1 MGAESQKEDASV
13 NSQLPLG
20 REQVLEALRD
30 VQDPELHK
38 SIVEL
43 DMVRDIQI
51 QDGTVKV
58 EALLT
63 IGACPL
69 RETIITS
76 IEERVRQLPG
86 VRSVQVSL
94 GVMTQD
100 QRQALIGK
108 LRGGEASPIHRSS
121 FLTADS
127 PTRVIV
133 VASGKG
139 GVGKSTVTVNLA
151 VAMRQ
156 AGRRVGIMDADV
168 YGFSIPRMLGV
179 SGQPTVIDQMIIP
192 LEKDGIRVMSI
203 GFLLPSEGEA
213 VVWRGPML
221 HKTLTTFIG
230 EVHWGDDLDY
240 LLIDLPPGTGDVS
253 ITLAQTLPQS
263 HMVIVTTPQTAAVN
277 VAQRAAKMAEKV
289 NMEVI
294 GIIENMTGY
303 QPSPDVP
310 PVYIF
315 GRGGG
320 LRLAEMLEVPL
331 LGEIPLD
338 PAIREGSDSGIP
350 VVTSHPESPAG
361 RAFREAAQRLC
372 ERVPVLVG

>member
-1 MGAESQKEDASV
+1 VTESTIV
-13 NSQLPLG
+13 G
-20 REQVLEALRD
+20 REQILEALRD

-43 DMVRDIQI
+43 DMVKEIQI
-51 QDGTVKV
+51 RDGTVSV
-58 EALLT
+58 DALLT

-69 RETIITS
+69 RETIVAS
-76 IEERVRQLPG
+76 IEERVRSLPG
-86 VRSVQVSL
+86 VKTVQVSL
-94 GVMTQD
+94 GVMSPE

-108 LRGGEASPIHRSS
+108 LHGGPAGAPTGGGRRSS
-121 FLTADS
+121 FLTAES
-127 PTRVIV
+127 ATRVIV
-133 VASGKG
+133 IASGKG

-151 VAMRQ
+151 AALSA
-156 AGRRVGIMDADV
+156 AGRRVGVIDADV

-179 SGQPTVIDQMIIP
+179 SGQPTLIDNMIIP
-192 LEKDGIRVMSI
+192 LERDGIRVMSI
-203 GFLLPSEGEA
+203 GFLMPSEDEA

-230 EVHWGDDLDY
+230 EVHWGDDLEY

-263 HMVIVTTPQTAAVN
+263 HMVIVTTPQVAAVK

-289 NMEVI
+289 NMEVV
-294 GIIENMTGY
+294 GIVENMSGFISA
-303 QPSPDVP
+303 PGAD

-320 LRLAEMLEVPL
+320 LRLAELLGVPL

-338 PAIREGSDSGIP
+338 PAVREGSDAGIP
-350 VVTSHPESPAG
+350 IVISAPQSAAG
-361 RAFREAAQRLC
+361 RVFRQIAARLA
-372 ERVPVLVG
+372 ERVPVPTS

>member
-1 MGAESQKEDASV
+1 MSSRAIVD
-13 NSQLPLG
+13 

-43 DMVRDIQI
+43 DMVKEIQI
-51 QDGTVKV
+51 RDGTVSV
-58 EALLT
+58 DALLT

-69 RETIITS
+69 RETIVAS
-76 IEERVRQLPG
+76 IEERLRSLPG
-86 VRSVQVSL
+86 VKTVQVSL
-94 GVMTQD
+94 GVMTPE

-108 LRGGEASPIHRSS
+108 LHGGGAGAPTGAPASAGRRSS
-121 FLTADS
+121 FLTAES
-127 PTRVIV
+127 ATRVIV
-133 VASGKG
+133 IASGKG

-151 VAMRQ
+151 AALQ
-156 AGRRVGIMDADV
+156 ATGRRVGVMDADV

-179 SGQPTVIDQMIIP
+179 SGQPTLIDNMIIP
-192 LEKDGIRVMSI
+192 LERDGIRVMSI
-203 GFLLPSEGEA
+203 GFLMPSEDEA

-230 EVHWGDDLDY
+230 EVHWGDDLEY

-263 HMVIVTTPQTAAVN
+263 HMVIVTTPQVAAVK

-294 GIIENMTGY
+294 GIVENMSGFI
-303 QPSPDVP
+303 PAPGAD

-320 LRLAEMLEVPL
+320 LRLAELLGVPL

-338 PAIREGSDSGIP
+338 PAVREGSDAGVPIVLSA
-350 VVTSHPESPAG
+350 PESPAG
-361 RAFREAAQRLC
+361 RAFRAVAGRLA
-372 ERVPVLVG
+372 ERVPVPAG

>member
-1 MGAESQKEDASV
+1 MSPSAVIA
-13 NSQLPLG
+13 

-38 SIVEL
+38 SIVDL
-43 DMVRDIQI
+43 DMVRDVQI
-51 QDGTVKV
+51 QDGTVSV

-69 RETIITS
+69 RETIVSS
-76 IEERVRQLPG
+76 IEERLRVLPG
-86 VRSVQVSL
+86 VREVRVSL
-94 GVMTQD
+94 GEMTPE

-108 LRGGEASPIHRSS
+108 LRGGEVGAPARGARRSS
-121 FLTADS
+121 FLTPESA
-127 PTRVIV
+127 TRVIV
-133 VASGKG
+133 IASGKG

-151 VAMRQ
+151 AAIQ
-156 AGRRVGIMDADV
+156 AAGRRVGIIDADV

-179 SGQPTVIDQMIIP
+179 GGQPTVIDQMIIP
-192 LEKDGIRVMSI
+192 LERDGIRVMSI
-203 GFLLPSEGEA
+203 GFLLPDEDGA
-213 VVWRGPML
+213 VIWRGPML

-230 EVHWGDDLDY
+230 EVHWGDDLEY

-263 HMVIVTTPQTAAVN
+263 HMVIVTTPQVAAVK

-289 NMEVI
+289 NMEVV
-294 GIIENMTGY
+294 GIVENMAGY
-303 QPSPDVP
+303 TPAPGAE

-320 LRLAEMLEVPL
+320 LRLAEMLGVPL
-331 LGEIPLD
+331 LGEVPLD
-338 PAIREGSDSGIP
+338 PAVREGSDAGIP
-350 VVTSHPESPAG
+350 IVTSAPDSPAG
-361 RAFREAAQRLC
+361 RVFRQVAERLV
-372 ERVPVLVG
+372 ERVPVPTS